1 MSSSTSSR
9 LLYTAL
15 IRTHHI
21 TSRKKLQRV
30 KKSALQHEL
39 PYVLVRSGGA
49 PGIMYAEAPKES
61 MLAAWVA
68 GVHDL
73 RYKDFQCVR
82 KPALQRI
89 PLGTGSDG
97 KGVPSPSFKELE
109 TTAEF
114 GRVMEEK
121 GLGDWWR
128 IGMGYQ
134 TEE

>member
-1 MSSSTSSR
+1 MSSTSSR

-39 PYVLVRSGGA
+39 PFVLVRSGGA
-49 PGIMYAEAPKES
+49 PGIMYAEAAEES
-61 MLAAWVA
+61 PLAAWVTS
-68 GVHDL
+68 VHDL

-82 KPALQRI
+82 KPALQRV
-89 PLGTGSDG
+89 LHTGE
-97 KGVPSPSFKELE
+97 KTAQSPSFKELE
-109 TTAEF
+109 TTTEF

-121 GLGDWWR
+121 GLGNWWR

-134 TEE
+134 KEDER

>member
-1 MSSSTSSR
+1 MSSTSSR

-39 PYVLVRSGGA
+39 PFVLVRSGGA
-49 PGIMYAEAPKES
+49 PPGIMYAEAPEES
-61 MLAAWVA
+61 PLAAWVA
-68 GVHDL
+68 SVHDL

-82 KPALQRI
+82 KPALQ
-89 PLGTGSDG
+89 PVLLGASG
-97 KGVPSPSFKELE
+97 KAAQSPSFKELE
-109 TTAEF
+109 TTTEF

-121 GLGDWWR
+121 GLGNWWR

-134 TEE
+134 KEDE